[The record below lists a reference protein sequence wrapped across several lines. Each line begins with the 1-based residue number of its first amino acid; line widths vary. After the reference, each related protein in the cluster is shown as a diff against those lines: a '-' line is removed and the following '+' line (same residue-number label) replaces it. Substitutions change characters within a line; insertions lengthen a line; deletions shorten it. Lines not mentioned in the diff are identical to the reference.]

1 MREVLLG
8 GEGAGR
14 LELTWRRLGQ
24 DRGTLPRSELYEA
37 AGDSLRSCG
46 AWTVGT
52 DLETAR
58 AGPWYLDTQRLRES
72 SDSDRARVS
81 TRSNQAPCAK
91 SAVAC

>member
-1 MREVLLG
+1 MVPYLVLSC
-8 GEGAGR
+8 EG
-14 LELTWRRLGQ
+14 
-24 DRGTLPRSELYEA
+24 

-58 AGPWYLDTQRLRES
+58 PGPWYLDTQRLRES